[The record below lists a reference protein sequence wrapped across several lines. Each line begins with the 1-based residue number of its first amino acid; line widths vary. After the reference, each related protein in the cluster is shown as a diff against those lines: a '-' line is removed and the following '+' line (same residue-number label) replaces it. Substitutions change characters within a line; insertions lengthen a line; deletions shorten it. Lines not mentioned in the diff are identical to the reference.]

1 MPKQH
6 TEHQV
11 RCTDST
17 VTSPRCGLELTGEQ
31 TAFCTHF
38 PWDEEVTPWWL
49 RWLHVSLSVKTMS
62 FLNSAKIPCIAYGV
76 PAIAL
81 IESGPLTQHF
91 SLTSLPAILSKSL
104 ILASLRSL
112 FRYQHWLHGLQPA
125 LSQPRLTCLTLCL
138 PHNLSLPLYMAPSFS
153 FSPHPLHPAA
163 HIHIR
168 VTTFKNHYPQ
178 TCVQSSFVMQF
189 WAFTDNLSTAPT
201 THAVLRTLISIPGLI
216 RDTVTYLPGQQ
227 IKIWA

>member
-49 RWLHVSLSVKTMS
+49 WWLHVSISVKTMS

-76 PAIAL
+76 PASSL
-81 IESGPLTQHF
+81 IDSGPLTLHF
-91 SLTSLPAILSKSL
+91 FFTSLPSILSKSL

-125 LSQPRLTCLTLCL
+125 LSQPYLTCLTLPL

-153 FSPHPLHPAA
+153 FFPHPLHPVAYT
-163 HIHIR
+163 HIR

-178 TCVQSSFVMQF
+178 TCIQSSFVIQF

-201 THAVLRTLISIPGLI
+201 MHTVLRTLISIPGHI
-216 RDTVTYLPGQQ
+216 RDIVTNLPGQQ
-227 IKIWA
+227 IEIWA